1 MAWEAAAVV
10 ATDIQRS
17 TGGTLA
23 GGIIAA
29 ALALP
34 GVVRAENAP
43 ESGVAAFKMLH
54 YEDSQPGLK
63 RITVN
68 SPSVYLLAPL
78 SAQWSLE
85 GSAVLDNLSGATPRW
100 HTAVS
105 SASTMHE
112 SRKALDVKVT
122 RYHERASWSIGLSRS
137 SEHDY
142 VSNAAS
148 ADLSLSSDDNN
159 TTWNLGVGVSSDTI
173 NPVNQIVVDEHKRTR
188 EAMLG
193 VTQAVSPVDL
203 VQLNLTYTRGEGY
216 YSDPYK
222 MLDERPRSRNETVA
236 LARWNHYVEGTGSTL
251 RMSYRW
257 YHDSFRIN
265 AHTVEAE
272 WVQPVGERLSF
283 TPLLRLYSQS
293 SAYFYFDPVYNPAL
307 GEPYP
312 VGYDPNSPPQ
322 YLSAD
327 QRLSAF
333 GAVTL
338 GLKTQWAIDT
348 DWAADL
354 KLERYEQRSQWRLG
368 GTGSPG
374 LDPFTATFVQ
384 VGVQRKF

>member
-1 MAWEAAAVV
+1 MAWEAVAVAV
-10 ATDIQRS
+10 IDNKRGAVT
-17 TGGTLA
+17 

-34 GVVRAENAP
+34 GVVQAENAP
-43 ESGVAAFKMLH
+43 EAGVAAFKMLH

-100 HTAVS
+100 HTAIS

-122 RYHERASWSIGLSRS
+122 RYHERASWSVGLSRS

-148 ADLSLSSDDNN
+148 ADVSLSSDDNN
-159 TTWNLGVGVSSDTI
+159 TTWNVGIGASSDTI
-173 NPVNQIVVDEHKRTR
+173 NPVNALVVNEHKRTR
-188 EAMLG
+188 EAMVG
-193 VTQAVSPVDL
+193 VTQALSAADL
-203 VQLNLTYTRGEGY
+203 VQLNLAYTSGEGY

-222 MLDERPRSRNETVA
+222 LLDQRPRSRNETVA
-236 LARWNHYVEGTGSTL
+236 LARWNHYVEGLDSTV

-265 AHTVEAE
+265 AHTVQAE
-272 WVQPVGERLSF
+272 WVQPVGERLTF

-293 SAYFYFDPVYNPAL
+293 SAYFYFDPVYDAAL

-312 VGYDPNSPPQ
+312 AGYDPNNPPQ

-333 GAVTL
+333 GAITL
-338 GLKTQWAIDT
+338 GLKTQWSIDH

-354 KLERYEQRSQWRLG
+354 KLERYEQRSQWRVG

-374 LDPFTATFVQ
+374 LDPFSAAFIQ
-384 VGVQRKF
+384 VGVLRKF